1 MHIAITHQGEMR
13 IDPLCRERR
22 GEQFIQKLLAHPI
35 RSFGRIGLIP
45 PARELSADAQARISS
60 RAIIGA

>member
-22 GEQFIQKLLAHPI
+22 GEHFIKKLLAHPI
-35 RSFGRIGLIP
+35 RSCGCIGLIP
-45 PARELSADAQARISS
+45 PAGELSADAQARISL